1 VAVNSMTELTEQMG
15 KYRPGEKVNITIK
28 RDNKRKQ
35 IDVILRNIQGSTDIV
50 KPDQFETMLGAD
62 LQRLSSNDKKR
73 LGLDYGLMVLK
84 LKDGALKDAGIKE
97 NFIITQIQGEKM
109 NTIDDLKKV
118 LSRFKVGDDI
128 EIEGTYP
135 GGRYIY
141 IFKVE
146 ILDGNK

>member
-1 VAVNSMTELTEQMG
+1 
-15 KYRPGEKVNITIK
+15 
-28 RDNKRKQ
+28 
-35 IDVILRNIQGSTDIV
+35 
-50 KPDQFETMLGAD
+50 
-62 LQRLSSNDKKR
+62 
-73 LGLDYGLMVLK
+73 
-84 LKDGALKDAGIKE
+84 
-97 NFIITQIQGEKM
+97 M